1 MTTELHMS
9 FLAEP
14 KDVNFG
20 GHVHGGEVMKWMD
33 QIGYALAVKY
43 SKGYAVTKFVDNINF
58 KSPMKIGDL
67 VSLSAKIMSVGV
79 TSMRIEIHV
88 KSENLQTEVV
98 SDNCSCEMIFVAV
111 DKEGNKRSLKS
122 TLFTA

>member
-1 MTTELHMS
+1 MTTELTMS

-58 KSPMKIGDL
+58 TSPMKIGDL
-67 VSLSAKIMSVGV
+67 VSLSAKILSVGT
-79 TSMRIEIHV
+79 TSMRIEICV
-88 KSENLQTEVV
+88 TSENLLSEVI
-98 SDNCSCEMIFVAV
+98 SDNCSCEMVFVAV
-111 DKEGNKRSLKS
+111 DKQGSKRNLEQ
-122 TLFTA
+122 LV

>member
-1 MTTELHMS
+1 MTTELTMS

-58 KSPMKIGDL
+58 TSPMKIGDL
-67 VSLSAKIMSVGV
+67 VSLSAKILSVGT
-79 TSMRIEIHV
+79 TSMRIEICV
-88 KSENLQTEVV
+88 TSENLLTEVI
-98 SDNCSCEMIFVAV
+98 SDNCSCEMVLVAV
-111 DKEGNKRSLKS
+111 DKQGNKRNLER
-122 TLFTA
+122 LV

>member
-14 KDVNFG
+14 TDVNFG

-79 TSMRIEIHV
+79 TSIRIEIHV
-88 KSENLQTEVV
+88 KEKICKPQ
-98 SDNCSCEMIFVAV
+98 
-111 DKEGNKRSLKS
+111 
-122 TLFTA
+122 LFPTIARAR

>member
-1 MTTELHMS
+1 MTTELFMS

-67 VSLSAKIMSVGV
+67 VSLSAKILSVGV

-88 KSENLQTEVV
+88 KSENLETEIV
-98 SDNCSCEMIFVAV
+98 SDNCSCEMVFVAV
-111 DKEGNKRSLKS
+111 DKEGNKRSLES
-122 TLFTA
+122 TLFPG

>member
-1 MTTELHMS
+1 MTTELLMS

-88 KSENLQTEVV
+88 KSENLETEIV
-98 SDNCSCEMIFVAV
+98 SDNCSCEMVFVAV

-122 TLFTA
+122 TLFPG

>member
-1 MTTELHMS
+1 MTTELTMS

-58 KSPMKIGDL
+58 TSPMKIGDL
-67 VSLSAKIMSVGV
+67 VSLSAKILSVGT
-79 TSMRIEIHV
+79 TSMRIEICV
-88 KSENLQTEVV
+88 TSENLLTEVI
-98 SDNCSCEMIFVAV
+98 SDNCSCEMVFVAV
-111 DKEGNKRSLKS
+111 DKQGSKRNLER
-122 TLFTA
+122 LV

>member
-67 VSLSAKIMSVGV
+67 VSLSAKIISIGV

-88 KSENLQTEVV
+88 KSENLQTEVI
-98 SDNCSCEMIFVAV
+98 SDNCSCQMVFVAV
-111 DKEGNKRSLKS
+111 DKEGNKRSLES
-122 TLFTA
+122 TLFPG

>member
-1 MTTELHMS
+1 VTTELTMS

-58 KSPMKIGDL
+58 TSPMKIGDL
-67 VSLSAKIMSVGV
+67 VSLTAKILSVGT
-79 TSMRIEIHV
+79 TSMRIEICV
-88 KSENLQTEVV
+88 TSENLLTEVI
-98 SDNCSCEMIFVAV
+98 SDNCSCEMVFVAV
-111 DKEGNKRSLKS
+111 DKQGNKRNLER
-122 TLFTA
+122 LV

>member
-1 MTTELHMS
+1 MTTELTMR

-58 KSPMKIGDL
+58 TSRMKIGDL
-67 VSLSAKIMSVGV
+67 VSLNAKILSVGT
-79 TSMRIEIHV
+79 TSMRIEICV
-88 KSENLQTEVV
+88 TSENLLTEVI
-98 SDNCSCEMIFVAV
+98 SDNCSCEMVFVAV
-111 DKEGNKRSLKS
+111 DKQGTKRNLER
-122 TLFTA
+122 LV

>member
-1 MTTELHMS
+1 MTTELTMS

-58 KSPMKIGDL
+58 TSPMKIGDL
-67 VSLSAKIMSVGV
+67 VSLSAKILSVGT
-79 TSMRIEIHV
+79 TSMHIEICV
-88 KSENLQTEVV
+88 TSENLLTEVI
-98 SDNCSCEMIFVAV
+98 SDNCSCEMVFVAV
-111 DKEGNKRSLKS
+111 DKQGAKRNLER
-122 TLFTA
+122 LV

>member
-1 MTTELHMS
+1 MTSELHMS

-14 KDVNFG
+14 TDVNFG

-33 QIGYALAVKY
+33 QIGYALAVKF

-58 KSPMKIGDL
+58 NSPMKIGDL
-67 VSLSAKIMSVGV
+67 VSLSAKIVSVGV
-79 TSMRIEIHV
+79 TSIRINIHV

-98 SDNCSCEMIFVAV
+98 SENCSCEMVFVAV
-111 DKEGNKRSLKS
+111 DKEGNKRKLNSG
-122 TLFTA
+122 LF

>member
-1 MTTELHMS
+1 MTTELTMS

-43 SKGYAVTKFVDNINF
+43 SKGYAVTKFVNNINF
-58 KSPMKIGDL
+58 TSPMKIGDM
-67 VSLSAKIMSVGV
+67 VSLSAKILSVGT
-79 TSMRIEIHV
+79 TSMRIEISV
-88 KSENLQTEVV
+88 TSENLLTEVI
-98 SDNCSCEMIFVAV
+98 SENCSCEMVFVAV
-111 DKEGNKRSLKS
+111 DKQGSKRNLQRLD
-122 TLFTA
+122 TF

>member
-1 MTTELHMS
+1 MTKELHMS

-20 GHVHGGEVMKWMD
+20 GHVHGGEVMKCMD
-33 QIGYALAVKY
+33 QIGYALAVKF

-58 KSPMKIGDL
+58 NSPMKIGDL
-67 VSLSAKIMSVGV
+67 VSLSARIASVGV
-79 TSMRIEIHV
+79 TSMRIDIHV

-98 SDNCSCEMIFVAV
+98 SENCSCEMVFVAV
-111 DKEGNKRSLKS
+111 DKEGNKRKLNSD
-122 TLFTA
+122 FFE

>member
-1 MTTELHMS
+1 MTTELTMS

-58 KSPMKIGDL
+58 TSPMKIGDL
-67 VSLSAKIMSVGV
+67 VSLTAKILSVGT
-79 TSMRIEIHV
+79 TSMRIEISV
-88 KSENLQTEVV
+88 TSENLLTEVI
-98 SDNCSCEMIFVAV
+98 SDNCSCEMVFVAV
-111 DKEGNKRSLKS
+111 NQQGRKRNLER
-122 TLFTA
+122 LV

>member
-1 MTTELHMS
+1 MTTELTMS

-58 KSPMKIGDL
+58 TSPMKIGDL
-67 VSLSAKIMSVGV
+67 VSLTAKILSVGT
-79 TSMRIEIHV
+79 TSMRIEICV
-88 KSENLQTEVV
+88 TSENLLTEVI
-98 SDNCSCEMIFVAV
+98 SDNCSCEMVFVAV
-111 DKEGNKRSLKS
+111 DKQGAKRNLER
-122 TLFTA
+122 LV

>member
-1 MTTELHMS
+1 MTKELHMS

-33 QIGYALAVKY
+33 QIGYALAVKF

-58 KSPMKIGDL
+58 NSPMKIGDL
-67 VSLSAKIMSVGV
+67 VSLSARIASVGV
-79 TSMRIEIHV
+79 TSMRIDIHV

-98 SDNCSCEMIFVAV
+98 SENCSCEMVFVAV
-111 DKEGNKRSLKS
+111 DKEGNKRKLNSD
-122 TLFTA
+122 FFE

>member
-1 MTTELHMS
+1 MTTELTMS

-58 KSPMKIGDL
+58 TSPMKIGDL
-67 VSLSAKIMSVGV
+67 VSLTAKILSVGT
-79 TSMRIEIHV
+79 TSMRIEICV
-88 KSENLQTEVV
+88 TSENLLTEVI
-98 SDNCSCEMIFVAV
+98 SDNCSCEMVFVAV
-111 DKEGNKRSLKS
+111 DKQGNKRNLER
-122 TLFTA
+122 LV

>member
-1 MTTELHMS
+1 MTTELTMS

-43 SKGYAVTKFVDNINF
+43 SKGYAVTKFVDKINF
-58 KSPMKIGDL
+58 TSPMKIGDL
-67 VSLSAKIMSVGV
+67 VSLSAKVLSVGT
-79 TSMRIEIHV
+79 TSMRIEICV
-88 KSENLQTEVV
+88 TSENLLTEVI
-98 SDNCSCEMIFVAV
+98 SDNCSCEMVFVAV
-111 DKEGNKRSLKS
+111 DKQGTKRNLER
-122 TLFTA
+122 LV

>member
-1 MTTELHMS
+1 MTTELTMS

-58 KSPMKIGDL
+58 TSPMKIGDL
-67 VSLSAKIMSVGV
+67 VSLSARILSVGT
-79 TSMRIEIHV
+79 TSMHIEICV
-88 KSENLQTEVV
+88 TSENLLTEVI
-98 SDNCSCEMIFVAV
+98 SDNCSCEMVFVAV
-111 DKEGNKRSLKS
+111 DKQGTKRNLER
-122 TLFTA
+122 LV

>member
-1 MTTELHMS
+1 MTTDLHMS

-98 SDNCSCEMIFVAV
+98 SDNCSCEMVFVAV

-122 TLFTA
+122 TLFTG